1 MIKNKYHML
10 KFSVKLPVNCDQLIK
25 YQRLSFVM
33 DETIIYLSKPL
44 DHQLHQIHAPFEEVS
59 QQTFHQLQTHYRG
72 LRSLI
77 YRSTDIELAN
87 GNSQVSFYSLCYIKK
102 NMRTSF
108 FVAKSLFV
116 VPPYMFLGDHEEAKI
131 VQWLTKDKA
140 SFFKQQRASVQ
151 PSKTPVLTA
160 EERQEVEECTKIFQ
174 QMNQLDEQDTADIDS
189 DSDTELPNFSL
200 EFDFLSYRSW

>member
-1 MIKNKYHML
+1 MRSSNSSSLICNYLYCTFGTLFVTMRTNNNCHLYSAFYISMIKIKYHMFE
-10 KFSVKLPVNCDQLIK
+10 FSVKLPVKLPVHCEHLNK

-87 GNSQVSFYSLCYIKK
+87 GNSQVSFYSLSYIKK

-131 VQWLTKDKA
+131 VQ
-140 SFFKQQRASVQ
+140 
-151 PSKTPVLTA
+151 
-160 EERQEVEECTKIFQ
+160 
-174 QMNQLDEQDTADIDS
+174 
-189 DSDTELPNFSL
+189 
-200 EFDFLSYRSW
+200 